1 MSKPNSTRESNFNIS
16 DNKQLTGA
24 ILIGVGVLA
33 LLGVTGIF
41 RFVGGIV
48 GALIFGALAYYAYTQ
63 GERRGNTMWRLAAFP
78 LAGLALTS
86 ILPGS
91 LGGATFLASLGLAF
105 ALFWQYDKSR
115 WWALIPAGTLAS
127 LAAVAFLEG
136 VLGMSAGWLFLV
148 GLAATFFALTRL
160 QVEPQ
165 PWAIWPAGGL
175 AAVSLMAFVDS
186 GSWLLPLLL
195 IAGGG
200 WLLIRSGAVKN
211 LGQKSETGD
220 VSGPLM
226 SERAV
231 GAGVEPRGTAS
242 EAASDSASNQA
253 SSVADADPNV
263 AGADVAQGDTQGDT
277 RRDAGATDDRF

>member
-1 MSKPNSTRESNFNIS
+1 KEGEVMAKSNLSIS
-16 DNKQLTGA
+16 ENQQLTGV

-48 GALIFGALAYYAYTQ
+48 GALLFGALAYYAYTQ

-105 ALFWQYDKSR
+105 AIFWQHDKSN

-136 VLGMSAGWLFLV
+136 VLGVSAGWLFLL

-160 QVEPQ
+160 NVEPQ
-165 PWAIWPAGGL
+165 SWAIWPAGGL

-186 GSWLLPLLL
+186 GSWILPLLL
-195 IAGGG
+195 IGGGG
-200 WLLIRSGAVKN
+200 WLLVRSGAIKD
-211 LGQKSETGD
+211 LRQT
-220 VSGPLM
+220 SG
-226 SERAV
+226 
-231 GAGVEPRGTAS
+231 AS
-242 EAASDSASNQA
+242 EITGPAA
-253 SSVADADPNV
+253 
-263 AGADVAQGDTQGDT
+263 
-277 RRDAGATDDRF
+277 